1 MNRRI
6 TMAPPVRGVYTPDV
20 QGENE
25 DRILPNVPVEKY
37 QGFLRPSDDARAREL
52 GDKCAQEVTE
62 RIIADF
68 ERTPAYCEKNGG
80 TPDLMV
86 HVSTYV
92 ILDGVIYMTY
102 YANTGTDQED
112 PTKQAARLAFCPE
125 NNPQDMT
132 IVDLQKV
139 GDELDGKK
147 ITRLYDTI
155 LLYKGGTVLY
165 LMWTASPEDNYYRL
179 YRTFDIA
186 TGELGPIQ
194 ANRFQVGDVVND
206 FSISGITRA
215 LAANRIAH
223 KPMWSD
229 IGIMQKL
236 SAREE
241 DGETW
246 YYTGAY
252 SGNFNCIIKSRDFI
266 TWQYVAAPDFA
277 NNSLWENATYVLGDK
292 CYYFVRQQECTQGF
306 LTCYD
311 LVKKTWE
318 VPFLIADAQSRSDFI
333 YYKDQLYLIHAPVN
347 REGFGIIR
355 VDTDDIH
362 RSRVVLVADMK
373 DSLFYPFVSV
383 YGNQAYI
390 SYTVAR
396 KHIRLSRFCLDRYLA
411 PEK

>member
-1 MNRRI
+1 MNRNI
-6 TMAPPVRGVYTPDV
+6 TFAPPVRGVYSPDRKSAY
-20 QGENE
+20 E
-25 DRILPNVPVEKY
+25 DQILPNLPIGQY
-37 QGFLRPSDDARAREL
+37 QGFLRPSDDKNACALGDLCAREV
-52 GDKCAQEVTE
+52 AE
-62 RIIADF
+62 RVIADF

-102 YANTGTDQED
+102 YANTGTAQED
-112 PTKQAARLAFCPE
+112 PTKQAARLAFCPADQ
-125 NNPQDMT
+125 PQDMT

-139 GDELDGKK
+139 GDELDGRQ

-155 LLYKGGTVLY
+155 LMYKGGDELY
-165 LMWTASPEDNYYRL
+165 LMWTASPGDNYYRL
-179 YRTFDIA
+179 YRTFNRI
-186 TGELGPIQ
+186 TGELGPIR

-206 FSISGITRA
+206 FSISGMTSA
-215 LAANRIAH
+215 LAAHRIPH

-236 SAREE
+236 STRVE

-252 SGNFNCIIKSRDFI
+252 SGNFNCIIKSRDLI
-266 TWQYVAAPDFA
+266 TWQYVAAPDFE
-277 NNSLWENATYVLGDK
+277 NNSLWENATYVIGDK

-311 LVKKTWE
+311 LVEKKWE
-318 VPFLIADAQSRSDFI
+318 VPMLIADTQSRSDFI

-355 VDTDDIH
+355 VDTADIH
-362 RSRVVLVADMK
+362 RSEVVLVADMK
-373 DSLFYPFVSV
+373 DSLFYPYVSV
-383 YGNQAYI
+383 YGNEAYI

-396 KHIRLSRFCLDRYLA
+396 KHIRLSRFGLDKYLGA
-411 PEK
+411 KG